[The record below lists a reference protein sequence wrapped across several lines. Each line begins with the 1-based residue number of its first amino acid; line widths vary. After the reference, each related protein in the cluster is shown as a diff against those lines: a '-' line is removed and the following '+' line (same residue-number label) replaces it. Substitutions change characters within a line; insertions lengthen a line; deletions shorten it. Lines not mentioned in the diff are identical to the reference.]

1 MPTHK
6 SCEKRMKTSEQRRLR
21 NRVLQSQLR
30 TALRELRSEAVKEE
44 AAKKYQAVTSLLDRA
59 ASYGVIHKRNADR
72 NKSRLAHF
80 VRKLGT
86 AGPVS

>member
-1 MPTHK
+1 
-6 SCEKRMKTSEQRRLR
+6 MKTSEQRRLR

-30 TALRELRSEAVKEE
+30 TALKELRGEAVKEE
-44 AAKKYQAVTSLLDRA
+44 ATRKYQAVTSLLDRA

-72 NKSRLAHF
+72 NKSRLAQF

-86 AGPVS
+86 SGPVS